1 MIIQED
7 KNLKKKKKN
16 PKKRI
21 KKERLKGFAK
31 TISSALNMA
40 LKLNEAKVKELIRGV
55 RSRIVF
61 NPKDG
66 DWAALIT
73 IENDKID
80 VKGIDKRLSED
91 LVKKRKYLLW
101 WGYLEAKVK
110 DFMDTEKSSF
120 KWFLKMITFRAKLR
134 GIPHVKLVQEIITS
148 AMIKPSK

>member
-1 MIIQED
+1 VIIQED
-7 KNLKKKKKN
+7 KELIKKKKN
-16 PKKRI
+16 PKERI

-31 TISSALNMA
+31 TISSALNTA
-40 LKLNEAKVKELIRGV
+40 LKLNEPKVKQIIRGV
-55 RSRIVF
+55 RSRIIF

-73 IENDKID
+73 IENDNID
-80 VKGIDKRLSED
+80 VKGIDKSISKEIL
-91 LVKKRKYLLW
+91 KRKYLLW

-120 KWFLKMITFRAKLR
+120 GWFLKMITFKAKLR

-148 AMIKPSK
+148 ATVKPSK